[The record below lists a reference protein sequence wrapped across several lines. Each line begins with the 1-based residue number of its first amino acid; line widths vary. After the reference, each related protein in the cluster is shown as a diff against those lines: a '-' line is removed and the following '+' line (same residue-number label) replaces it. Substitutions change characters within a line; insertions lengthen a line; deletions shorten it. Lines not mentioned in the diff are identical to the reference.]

1 MKNSVEQ
8 QGRGMTQLRLAFVMA
23 LLLCATAREATARG
37 GLAAYHLHTGA
48 YVTAAR
54 YEPIGSLLNVSNPKN
69 GRSILVRV
77 NDRGPFNGGRILDL
91 STGAFSKLFGG
102 LGRGIGYVNYI
113 VISRG
118 TAGTSRRVT
127 SRHRTRTRRRTRYRR
142 TTRRR
147 RR

>member
-1 MKNSVEQ
+1 MNRLF
-8 QGRGMTQLRLAFVMA
+8 GRRGAMLLMTFGVMILVLMRA
-23 LLLCATAREATARG
+23 GKADARG

-54 YEPIGSLLNVSNPKN
+54 YEPVGSLLNVSNPRN

-91 STGAFSKLFGG
+91 STGAFSRLFGG
-102 LGRGIGYVNYI
+102 LGRGVGYVNYI

-118 TAGTSRRVT
+118 ATNTARRSNSRRSS
-127 SRHRTRTRRRTRYRR
+127 SRRSGRKRAYKRTRRK
-142 TTRRR
+142 TRR
-147 RR
+147 

>member
-1 MKNSVEQ
+1 MISHAFHST
-8 QGRGMTQLRLAFVMA
+8 RRTIRLTTFVLM
-23 LLLCATAREATARG
+23 LCLMHASQAQARG

-54 YEPIGSLLNVSNPKN
+54 YEPVGSLLNVSNPRN

-91 STGAFSKLFGG
+91 STGAFSHLFGG
-102 LGRGIGYVNYI
+102 LGRGVGYVNYV

-118 TAGTSRRVT
+118 GGRSSVRP
-127 SRHRTRTRRRTRYRR
+127 TRTRRSYKSYHRSHKRE
-142 TTRRR
+142 
-147 RR
+147 